1 MRLSWVAVAGLAMV
15 AAPLSGQDLTSD
27 EEQQETPSKKSAV
40 SVSLAAELRLRVE
53 SWSIIE
59 DTGPSEDISF
69 LYASLTGRFPN

>member
-69 LYASLTGRFPN
+69 L